1 VRIRTIGVLVGSL
14 AAVACG
20 KKGPPLP
27 PLVRLPSAPADFAA
41 ELRGT
46 TVDLQFTVPAANT
59 DNSRPANVQR
69 VDVYAI
75 TSSDTLS
82 DAQIVKHGK
91 RVARVDVKAPKD
103 PDAPIEEDEP
113 LADMEQPEGT
123 GLDQGAHAHVSE
135 TLDRGAVVPAAVPA
149 DRKHQPEA
157 SAAALA
163 GPLLPPRVTPLT
175 RTYLAVGV
183 TTRDKNGPSSR
194 RVAVPLVPPP
204 PPPGRATI
212 TYNEKAVTVKWPAVN
227 QAPPIQRA
235 PQGDELP
242 SKLLGFK
249 PVTIQYHLYD
259 ATQPDAP
266 VRLTSTPLA
275 EPTFLDSRVTWGERR
290 CYIVRTVESLTDL
303 TIESEA
309 PAPVCETLKDTF
321 PPAAPARLQSSPQ
334 ESAISLIWDANTEK
348 DLDGYIVFRGPSAEA
363 LAPIVSAPIQ
373 LTQFRDE
380 NLQPGVRY
388 VYVVK
393 AVDKAGNQSAASN
406 AVEEAAR

>member
-27 PLVRLPSAPADFAA
+27 PLVRLPSAPSDFAA

-46 TVDLQFTVPAANT
+46 TVDLQFTVPAVNT

-75 TSSDTLS
+75 TSSDTLT

-91 RVARVDVKAPKD
+91 RVASVDVKAPKD

-113 LADMEQPEGT
+113 LAEMDPPEGK

-135 TLDRGAVVPAAVPA
+135 NLDRGALVAATVSA
-149 DRKHQPEA
+149 DRKHQA
-157 SAAALA
+157 DAALAAHA

-183 TTRDKNGPSSR
+183 TTRDKNGPSSK
-194 RVAVPLVPPP
+194 RVAVPLVPSP

-212 TYNEKAVTVKWPAVN
+212 TYDEKAVTVKWPPVN
-227 QAPPIQRA
+227 QAPPIQRP

-242 SKLLGFK
+242 SKLLGFN

-275 EPTFLDSRVTWGERR
+275 EPTFLDTRMTFGERR
-290 CYIVRTVESLTDL
+290 CYVVRTVESLTDL

-309 PAPVCETLKDTF
+309 PPPVCETLKDTF

-334 ESAISLIWDANTEK
+334 EGAVSLIWDANTEK
-348 DLDGYIVFRGPSAEA
+348 DLDGYIVLRGLSADS
-363 LAPIVSAPIQ
+363 LAPIVTEPIQ

-388 VYVVK
+388 VYAVK
-393 AVDKAGNQSAASN
+393 AVDKSGNQSAASN